1 MNIKL
6 TYKVLSEAIENT
18 QGNISKIQRKLAAN
32 GIKAAWHTIN
42 HALLK
47 PKEHFYYWLDCAP
60 NDEVRAKREKQ
71 LEELTARFYDEQ
83 ETMLDVAES
92 GLMEAVLAKEPWA
105 IKFALTTKGK
115 KRGYDTT
122 PTIKIDDTDP
132 LNINLQGDLMTAAD
146 LTASQN
152 VEVPDYGSDTGGQ
165 E

>member
-6 TYKVLSEAIENT
+6 TYKVLSQAIENT

-32 GIKAAWHTIN
+32 GIKAAWHTIQ
-42 HALLK
+42 HAILK
-47 PKEHFYYWLDCAP
+47 PKEHFYYWLDVAP
-60 NDEVRAKREKQ
+60 TEEIRQKREKQ
-71 LEELTARFYDEQ
+71 LEELTAKFYDEQ

-92 GLMEAVLAKEPWA
+92 GLMEAVVAKEPWA
-105 IKFALTTKGK
+105 IKFALTTIGK

-132 LNINLQGDLMTAAD
+132 LNINLQGELMTAAD
-146 LTASQN
+146 LTESQN
-152 VEVPDYGSDTGGQ
+152 VEVPEYGSDTGGQ

>member
-47 PKEHFYYWLDCAP
+47 PKEHFYYWLDIAP
-60 NDEVRAKREKQ
+60 NEDVRAKREKQ

-132 LNINLQGDLMTAAD
+132 LNINLQGDTMTAEELAQSAD
-146 LTASQN
+146 
-152 VEVPDYGSDTGGQ
+152 VEITGDGVT